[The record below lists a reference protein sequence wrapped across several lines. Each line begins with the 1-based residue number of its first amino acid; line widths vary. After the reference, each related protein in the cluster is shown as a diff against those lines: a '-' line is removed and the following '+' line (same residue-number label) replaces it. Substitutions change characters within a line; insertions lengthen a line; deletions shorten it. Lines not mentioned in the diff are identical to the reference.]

1 MKHDILNTRPNVL
14 LESFLSEYALTQPI
28 DKDKARE
35 QIQQTLKAFSA
46 KGGHE
51 ATLIHIQD
59 AEDKWYGALARG
71 QVDYS
76 VYDQDY
82 YFTDLWVCFVMFSR
96 KYVREILK
104 NGSLDGMNSVRS
116 TFGRVSSV
124 VDLGCGIGLVS
135 AAFTQVFP
143 GAKVYATNLEATK
156 QWSFCKRMASDY
168 GFNLVNG
175 IDKIPGKVDVLFA
188 SEYFE
193 HIERPLEH
201 IQDICSK
208 LSPRHFIIANA
219 FNTRSL
225 GHFTHYKDGA
235 NVIDQSKIS
244 KLFNRKLKDLGYRKV
259 KTKCWNNRPAIFSRI
274 DQ

>member
-1 MKHDILNTRPNVL
+1 MKHDILNDKLNTL

-28 DKDKARE
+28 DKDKARG
-35 QIQQTLKAFSA
+35 QIRQTLKAFGTP
-46 KGGHE
+46 GGHE
-51 ATLIHIQD
+51 QTLIHVQD

-82 YFTDLWVCFVMFSR
+82 YFTDLWVCFVKFSR

-104 NGSLDGMNSVRS
+104 NGSLNGMQSVRS
-116 TFGRVSSV
+116 IFGQVNTV
-124 VDLGCGIGLVS
+124 VDLGCGVGLVS
-135 AAFTQVFP
+135 AAFTQAFP
-143 GAKVYATNLEATK
+143 GARVYATNLENTK
-156 QWSFCKRMASDY
+156 QWEFCRRMSDRY
-168 GFNLVNG
+168 GFTLVNG
-175 IDKIPGKVDVLFA
+175 IEKIPGGVDVLFA

-208 LSPRHFIIANA
+208 LSPRYFIIANA

-225 GHFTHYKDGA
+225 GHFVTYKDGA
-235 NVIDQSKIS
+235 NLIDQSKIS
-244 KLFNRKLKDLGYRKV
+244 KLFNRKLKDLGYTKV
-259 KTKCWNNRPAIFSRI
+259 KTKCWNNRPAIFARI

>member
-1 MKHDILNTRPNVL
+1 MKNNILSEKLPVL
-14 LESFLSEYALTQPI
+14 LESFLSEYSLTQSI

-35 QIQQTLKAFSA
+35 QIRQTLKAFSA

-51 ATLIHIQD
+51 AHLIHVQD
-59 AEDKWYGALARG
+59 AEDRWYGALAQGR
-71 QVDYS
+71 VDYS

-82 YFTDLWVCFVMFSR
+82 YFTDLWVCFVKFSR

-104 NGSLDGMNSVRS
+104 AGSLDGINSVRS
-116 TFGRVSSV
+116 VFGKVSTV
-124 VDLGCGIGLVS
+124 VDLGCGVGLVS
-135 AAFTQVFP
+135 AAFTQAFP
-143 GAKVYATNLEATK
+143 GAKIYATNLENTK
-156 QWSFCKRMASDY
+156 QWAFCKRMASDY
-168 GFNLVNG
+168 DFSLVNG
-175 IDKIPGKVDVLFA
+175 IEKIPGKVDVLFA

-193 HIERPLEH
+193 HIERPIEH
-201 IQDICSK
+201 IQEIVAK

-225 GHFTHYKDGA
+225 GHFIEYKDGQ
-235 NVIDQSKIS
+235 NVIGQANIS
-244 KLFNRKLKDLGYRKV
+244 KLFNKRLKDLGYRKV

>member
-1 MKHDILNTRPNVL
+1 MKHNILAEKLPVL
-14 LESFLSEYALTQPI
+14 LESFLAEYALTRPI
-28 DKDKARE
+28 DKDLARS
-35 QIQQTLKAFSA
+35 QIRQTLKAFSTP
-46 KGGHE
+46 GGHE
-51 ATLIHIQD
+51 QTLIHVQD

-82 YFTDLWVCFVMFSR
+82 YFTDLWVCFVKFSR

-104 NGSLDGMNSVRS
+104 PGSLDGINSVRS
-116 TFGRVSSV
+116 AFGDVQTV

-135 AAFTQVFP
+135 AAFTQSFP
-143 GAKVYATNLEATK
+143 GSRVYATNLEHTK
-156 QWSFCKRMASDY
+156 QWAFCSRMASDY
-168 GFNLVNG
+168 GFNLVNS

-208 LSPRHFIIANA
+208 LSPRHFIIANS

-244 KLFNRKLKDLGYRKV
+244 KLFNNKLKALGYRKV

-274 DQ
+274 D

>member
-1 MKHDILNTRPNVL
+1 MKHNILAEKLPVL
-14 LESFLSEYALTQPI
+14 LESFLTEYSLTQPI
-28 DKDKARE
+28 HKDLARD
-35 QIQQTLKAFSA
+35 QIRQTLKTLSA
-46 KGGHE
+46 PGGHE
-51 ATLIHIQD
+51 QTLIHIQD
-59 AEDKWYGALARG
+59 AEDKWYNALARG

-82 YFTDLWVCFVMFSR
+82 YFTDLWVCFVKFSR
-96 KYVREILK
+96 KYIREVLK
-104 NGSLDGMNSVRS
+104 PGSLDGINSIRSAFGDVR
-116 TFGRVSSV
+116 SV
-124 VDLGCGIGLVS
+124 VDLGCGVGLTS

-143 GAKVYATNLEATK
+143 GSRVYATNLEDTK
-156 QWSFCKRMASDY
+156 QWSFCSRMASDY
-168 GFNLVNG
+168 GFALVNG
-175 IDKIPGKVDVLFA
+175 IGKIPGKVDVLFA

-193 HIERPLEH
+193 HIQRPLEH

-235 NVIDQSKIS
+235 NVIDQSKMS
-244 KLFNRKLKDLGYRKV
+244 KRFNDKLKALGYRKV